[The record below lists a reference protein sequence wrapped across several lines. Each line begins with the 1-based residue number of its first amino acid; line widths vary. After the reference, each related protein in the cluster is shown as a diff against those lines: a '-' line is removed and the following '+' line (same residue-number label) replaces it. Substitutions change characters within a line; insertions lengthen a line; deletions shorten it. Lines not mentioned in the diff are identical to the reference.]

1 MKNVVV
7 LGSGFA
13 GLWAAVGAA
22 RRLDELHIPA
32 GDVGVTVISSQPF
45 HDIRVRNYEPDL
57 TACRIPLSDVLDPVG
72 VAHITADVTAIDTA
86 GRTITFSGADG
97 SGSQDYDRLVFALGS
112 SVARPDLPGL
122 REFGFDI
129 DTYDQAMRL
138 SRHLAS
144 LADGPPTPG
153 AVTAVVVGAGLTGI
167 EAACELT
174 GRLAGLLSG
183 RDKCTPRVL
192 LIDHNPFVGSDMG
205 DSARPL
211 IEAALA
217 DNGVEVLTGVGVT
230 ALDAESVTLSNGQ
243 RVAAATVVW
252 CAGMRANVLT
262 SLFGIEL
269 DRLGRLTVDDYL
281 QVVGAPG
288 VFAAGDVAA
297 AKMDDQ
303 HLSVMSCQHGRPM
316 GRYAGYNVVS
326 DLVDEPMLALRIPWY
341 VTVLDLG
348 PAGALYTEGWDRQVV
363 AHGAQAKATKRVINT
378 ERIYPPLDGD
388 RAKILAAAAPELQ
401 ARPARGR

>member
-32 GDVGVTVISSQPF
+32 RDVGVTVISSQPF

-86 GRTITFSGADG
+86 ARTIVFSGSDG
-97 SGSQDYDRLVFALGS
+97 FGSQDYDRLVFALGS
-112 SVARPDLPGL
+112 SVVRPDLPGL
-122 REFGFDI
+122 REFGFDV
-129 DTYDQAMRL
+129 DTYDHAIRL
-138 SRHLAS
+138 SRHLAA
-144 LADGPPTPG
+144 LADGPSTPG
-153 AVTAVVVGAGLTGI
+153 AATAVVVGAGLTGI
-167 EAACELT
+167 EAACELP
-174 GRLAGLLSG
+174 GRLVGLFSG
-183 RDKCTPRVL
+183 RDGFTPRVL
-192 LIDHNPFVGSDMG
+192 LIDRNSFVGSDMG

-211 IEAALA
+211 IEAALS
-217 DNGVEVLTGVGVT
+217 DIGVEVLTGVGVT
-230 ALDAESVTLSNGQ
+230 AVDADGVTLSTGQ
-243 RVAAATVVW
+243 RLAASTVVW
-252 CAGMRANVLT
+252 CAGMRANPLT
-262 SLFGIEL
+262 ALFGIEL
-269 DRLGRLTVDDYL
+269 DRLGRLPVDDYL
-281 QVVGAPG
+281 QVVGVPG

-316 GRYAGYNVVS
+316 GRYAGFNVVS
-326 DLVDEPMLALRIPWY
+326 DLLGDPMLALRIPWY

-348 PAGALYTEGWDRQVV
+348 PAGAVYTEGWDRQVV

-388 RAKILAAAAPELQ
+388 RAEILAAAAPELQ